1 MGARDKIPSLAIL
14 ERVLDSVNV
23 GILVLNREGTV
34 VLYNT
39 ECARIDGLDRSDV
52 LGQKLLEVYPS
63 LTPETSFL
71 YRVMRTGKPALNI
84 TQTFTNFRGRPITIV
99 SSSYPIYERGEI
111 WGALEI
117 CQDVHLARETHEK
130 IIELQA
136 ELAQALEE
144 NKKQHKELAGF
155 HAIITSD
162 EAMQKAI
169 SLGKKAARMDCPVVV
184 YGETGTGKDLF
195 VKAIHEES
203 RRKNNPLISQN
214 CAALPETLLEAALF
228 GTTRGSFTG
237 AQDRPG
243 LFELA
248 DKGTLF
254 LDEVISAPVVLQAKL
269 LRILEDMTLRRVG
282 GTTPIKVDVRVV
294 ASLNVRPEEA
304 ITKGLLR
311 EDFFYRLAVVFIE
324 LTPLRK
330 RKGDIPLL
338 ARHFLAPSG
347 KELSP
352 GAMEFIMA
360 HSWPGNV
367 RELKNMLESAAAM
380 TKNSIIDVEH
390 FTILQDIAYA
400 GMNTYWNRDRVKSSE
415 HIQNEESSLQEMVD
429 NYERQI
435 IERALKNYGGNVAA
449 AARSLG
455 VPRQTLWSKVKRLGI
470 NSGALLKW

>member
-1 MGARDKIPSLAIL
+1 LGTRDKIPSLAIL
-14 ERVLDSVNV
+14 ESVLDSVNV
-23 GILVLNREGTV
+23 GILVLNREGTI
-34 VLYNT
+34 VLYNN
-39 ECARIDGLDRSDV
+39 ECARIDGLNRSDV

-63 LTPETSFL
+63 LTPESSML

-84 TQTFTNFRGRPITIV
+84 TQTFTNFRGRATTIV
-99 SSSYPIYERGEI
+99 SSTYPVFDRGEI
-111 WGALEI
+111 WGGLEI
-117 CQDVHLARETHEK
+117 CQDIHLARETHEK

-144 NKKQHKELAGF
+144 NKKQHKEPAGF
-155 HAIITSD
+155 NAIITHD
-162 EAMQKAI
+162 ETMQKAI
-169 SLGKKAARMDCPVVV
+169 ALGRKAAGMDCPVVV

-195 VKAIHEES
+195 VRAIHEES
-203 RRKNNPLISQN
+203 RRKNSPLISQN

-304 ITKGLLR
+304 ISKGLLR
-311 EDFFYRLAVVFIE
+311 EDFFYRLAVIFIE

-330 RKGDIPLL
+330 RQGDIPLL
-338 ARHFLAPSG
+338 VKHFLGPSG

-352 GAMEFIMA
+352 EAMKFVKA
-360 HSWPGNV
+360 HNWPGNV
-367 RELKNMLESAAAM
+367 RELKNMLESAAALA
-380 TKNSIIDVEH
+380 KGSIIDTEH
-390 FTILQDIAYA
+390 FSILKNISYT
-400 GMNTYWNRDRVKSSE
+400 GINIHWNEEKVKSSE
-415 HIQNEESSLQEMVD
+415 QIRNEKPNLQELMD
-429 NYERQI
+429 NHERQI
-435 IERALKNYGGNVAA
+435 IESALKNYGGNVAA

-470 NSGALLKW
+470 NPEELLNW